1 MDLMTDALKRYPRKL
16 PNGMTL
22 RPMEASDETA
32 LVEFFRRIPVDE
44 RKLFKDD
51 VTTAKVIQGWIRNL
65 NYENILPVLAF
76 EGRRIVGD
84 VTLHRDR
91 RGWSRHVA
99 KLRITL
105 DPEFRRRGLAR
116 MLIREFM
123 DLAPALGVAILHAEV
138 LDVQKNARAL
148 FEILGFSLVAT
159 LPQHAIDFAG
169 RVHDVL
175 VYAVTVTPPERLAP
189 EAALAEGDADVGG
202 GA

>member
-1 MDLMTDALKRYPRKL
+1 MSDALKRYPRKL
-16 PNGMTL
+16 PNGL
-22 RPMEASDETA
+22 VIRPLEGADETA
-32 LVEFFRRIPVDE
+32 LVEFFRRIPVEE

-51 VTTAKVIQGWIRNL
+51 VTRTDVIQGWIRNL
-65 NYENILPVLAF
+65 NYENILPLLAF
-76 EGRRIVGD
+76 DGRRIVAD

-91 RGWSRHVA
+91 RGWSRHVG
-99 KLRITL
+99 KIRIAL

-116 MLIREFM
+116 MLIREFL
-123 DLAPALGVAILHAEV
+123 DLGPALGVALLHAEV
-138 LDVQKNARAL
+138 LDVQKNARSL

-159 LPQHAIDFAG
+159 LPQHAIDFSG

-175 VYAVTVTPPERLAP
+175 VYAYTITPPERLAP